1 MDAEA
6 ARDVVGGRD
15 HTAPTRVAADDE
27 RLRAER
33 RILELLHGG
42 VERVEIEVGNDHT
55 NKCTGRR
62 GRRLPPGCAQRSA
75 EARLRGRA
83 LEALEVLVGVGPEV
97 EVER

>member
-1 MDAEA
+1 MQKRAQVMSPCRIA
-6 ARDVVGGRD
+6 SA
-15 HTAPTRVAADDE
+15 TACA

-42 VERVEIEVGNDHT
+42 VERVEIEVGDDHT

-62 GRRLPPGCAQRSA
+62 GRRLPSGCAQRSA
-75 EARLRGRA
+75 EARLRGGA